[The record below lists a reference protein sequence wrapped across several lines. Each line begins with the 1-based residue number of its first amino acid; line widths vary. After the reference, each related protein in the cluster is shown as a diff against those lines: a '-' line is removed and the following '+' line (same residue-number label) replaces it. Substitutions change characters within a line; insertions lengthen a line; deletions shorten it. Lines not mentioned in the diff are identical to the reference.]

1 RAISYFNY
9 IWLGLCVLWFVSV
22 TIYEPVFFRQS
33 SIHKILVFLFVFYIL
48 VVSYSGGGGDLGN
61 RYLEF
66 FQIFIFMWSYEILK
80 NRRGISS
87 LLTYLKL
94 MLPFFLFTSL
104 TTIYAYTDAP
114 NISRTAKKDTLLGLQ
129 QMSSGIGGYE
139 YIYMLSFILISLLYL
154 IPVKCGFVRKVFLV
168 LLISIMGV
176 NVFLSNFSTA
186 LIIILVGAFFW
197 FFCGRMN
204 RPKFYFL
211 LVVMFLLTPLIAS
224 VLVYLLQFY
233 TSLDEGTINVSR
245 ANEIIDFINSGVVE
259 QSMGA
264 RLLAFSM
271 SLNSFSDSPI
281 FGVILSNS
289 NGSVLSSIGQHSFV
303 LDGFAM
309 FGVFVGALNVFLLL
323 VPLYYLT
330 IADRLI
336 PISLSCSLFI
346 LFFLFILVNN
356 VTPSIGFALFF
367 IIPVILE
374 VYKNELSKIKKT
386 NYNIS

>member
-1 RAISYFNY
+1 
-9 IWLGLCVLWFVSV
+9 
-22 TIYEPVFFRQS
+22 
-33 SIHKILVFLFVFYIL
+33 
-48 VVSYSGGGGDLGN
+48 
-61 RYLEF
+61 
-66 FQIFIFMWSYEILK
+66 
-80 NRRGISS
+80 
-87 LLTYLKL
+87 
-94 MLPFFLFTSL
+94 
-104 TTIYAYTDAP
+104 
-114 NISRTAKKDTLLGLQ
+114 
-129 QMSSGIGGYE
+129 
-139 YIYMLSFILISLLYL
+139 
-154 IPVKCGFVRKVFLV
+154 KVFLV

-323 VPLYYLT
+323 VP
-330 IADRLI
+330 
-336 PISLSCSLFI
+336 
-346 LFFLFILVNN
+346 
-356 VTPSIGFALFF
+356 
-367 IIPVILE
+367 
-374 VYKNELSKIKKT
+374 
-386 NYNIS
+386 